1 VKTQFQRLKRL
12 LLDKCPTVASSIQK
26 IGTEQ
31 NGLGC
36 KEREKKKKKKKL
48 RYKEFEV

>member
-1 VKTQFQRLKRL
+1 L

-36 KEREKKKKKKKL
+36 KEREKKKKKNFVIKNLK
-48 RYKEFEV
+48 YSCQTK